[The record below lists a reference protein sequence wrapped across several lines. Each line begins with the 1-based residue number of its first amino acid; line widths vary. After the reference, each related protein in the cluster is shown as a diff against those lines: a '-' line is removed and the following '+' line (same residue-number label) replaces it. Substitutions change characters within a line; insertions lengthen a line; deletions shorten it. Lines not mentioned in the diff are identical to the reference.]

1 MFMIFF
7 VGMVV
12 LRGIMR
18 VNTPPSV
25 SIPNDNGVTSS
36 NSKSL
41 TSPRSTPPYIAAPT
55 DTASSGL
62 TD

>member
-1 MFMIFF
+1 
-7 VGMVV
+7 MVV

-36 NSKSL
+36 NSNSL
-41 TSPRSTPPYIAAPT
+41 TSQRITAPYIAAPT
-55 DTASSGL
+55 ETSSSGL
-62 TD
+62 ID

>member
-1 MFMIFF
+1 
-7 VGMVV
+7 MVV